1 MKYLCLCY
9 YDAERFAAI
18 SEADLKE
25 VGEICAPLDKKLKE
39 SGHLVAVG
47 SLAMPE
53 VSRILRGDNTGI
65 VESEGPYV
73 KTNEPV
79 GAFFIV
85 DAESFEQ
92 AVDIAKL
99 HPGTHVGHKF
109 GGGIEVRPIESLEQS

>member
-9 YDAERFAAI
+9 YDAQRFAAV

-25 VGEICAPLDKKLKE
+25 VGEICTPLDKKLKE

-53 VSRILRGDNTGI
+53 VSRILKGDGKKME
-65 VESEGPYV
+65 ESAGPYV
-73 KTNEPV
+73 KTNEPI
-79 GAFFIV
+79 GAFFIIE
-85 DAESFEQ
+85 AESLDQ

-99 HPGTHVGHKF
+99 HPGAHVGHKL
-109 GGGIEVRPIESLEQS
+109 GGGIEVRPIENLEQS